1 VEHKSVRAAPKPD
14 ALPGQPLFQSERWWN
29 SLFEHVPE
37 YIYVINPDGRLL
49 YFNRTLPTETP
60 ERVLGT
66 SLYDWLP
73 APVAVAMRQAVA
85 DVIRTREP
93 GLVEQPTSAHLAG
106 RWFARRIAPVIEDDV
121 VVALI
126 VIATDVTDK
135 RQAEEALREA
145 RDEMEARVRRR
156 TADLERVVTELR
168 HSELRLSE
176 AQQLAHTGSWEW
188 DQDGEQLVWSDEMY
202 RIAGLVPGAT
212 TPTIALFLSLVHPDD
227 RDRTERAVATLRR
240 DGGPIDLEFR
250 IVRPGGGVR
259 VIHSHGALVRLR
271 GSTGRRV
278 LGVAQD
284 VTEIRQAD
292 QAVRREKAF
301 VEVLEAVAVAA
312 NQARVVEDALRASLE
327 QVCALTGWPVGH
339 ALLVQGD
346 GRLSSSGVWEL
357 HDPDRFAE
365 LRRVSESLNYGD
377 TAGAPALVLE
387 RGTPV
392 WLRELPLNID
402 FRRAGAAQDA
412 GLHAAVA
419 FPVWVGREI
428 AAVLEFFTTEDAV
441 PDPALLQVM
450 THLGTQLG
458 RVLERR
464 RAEERLASSEA
475 QLRELAAR
483 LVSVRE
489 EERKHMARELHD
501 ELGQSLTALK
511 IDLRTLQRRLPNP
524 VDLPARLDAMLGL
537 VDGTIAATQRLAT
550 ELRPGILDDLGLVP
564 AIQWQV
570 EEFGRRTGVPAT
582 LRIDGAPVPLDDRI
596 ATAAFRVL
604 QESLTNIARHARA
617 SAVTVTLQ
625 LDSAGLAL
633 TVHDDGVGIAPTRR
647 DDPHA
652 LGLLGMR
659 ERAMRWGGQFT
670 IEPRDGGGT
679 TVRLRVP
686 LTQAPA

>member
-1 VEHKSVRAAPKPD
+1 MRAAPKPD
-14 ALPGQPLFQSERWWN
+14 ALPGQPLFQSEHWWN

-73 APVAVAMRQAVA
+73 APVAGAMREAVREI
-85 DVIRTREP
+85 VRTRVP
-93 GLVEQPTSAHLAG
+93 GLVEMPTGPELG
-106 RWFARRIAPVIEDDV
+106 ERWFARRIAPVLEDDA

-135 RQAEEALREA
+135 RKAEEALREA

-156 TADLERVVTELR
+156 TVELERVVTELR
-168 HSELRLSE
+168 RSELRLSE

-188 DQDGEQLVWSDEMY
+188 DPGSDQQVWSDELY
-202 RIAGLVPGAT
+202 RIYGLVPGTA
-212 TPTIALFLSLVHPDD
+212 TPTLPLFLSIVHPDD
-227 RDRTERAVATLRR
+227 RGRAEEAAVVLRR
-240 DGGPIDLEFR
+240 DGGSVDLELR
-250 IVRPGGGVR
+250 VVRPDGTQR
-259 VIHSHGALVRLR
+259 LIRSRGAAVRLR
-271 GSTGRRV
+271 GDARPRV
-278 LGVAQD
+278 LGVVQD
-284 VTEIRQAD
+284 VTDSREAD
-292 QAVRREKAF
+292 QALRREKAF

-312 NQARVVEDALRASLE
+312 NQARSVDEALRASLE
-327 QVCALTGWPVGH
+327 QICGLTGWPVGH
-339 ALLVQGD
+339 ALLVQRD
-346 GRLSSSGVWEL
+346 GRLLSSGVWEL
-357 HDPDRFAE
+357 RHPDRFAE
-365 LRRVSESLNYGD
+365 LRRVSETLSLSD

-387 RGTPV
+387 RATPV
-392 WLRELPLNID
+392 WLRELPLNVD
-402 FRRAGAAQDA
+402 FRRAAAAQDC
-412 GLHAAVA
+412 GLRSAVA

-428 AAVLEFFTTEDAV
+428 AAVLEFFTTEDTAS
-441 PDPALLQVM
+441 DPALLQVM
-450 THLGTQLG
+450 AHLGTQLG
-458 RVLERR
+458 RVIERR
-464 RAEERLASSEA
+464 RAEERLANSEA

-524 VDLPARLDAMLGL
+524 ADLPARLDAMLGL

-596 ATAAFRVL
+596 ATTAFRVL

-625 LDSAGLAL
+625 LDAAGLAL
-633 TVHDDGVGIAPTRR
+633 TVHDDGVGIAPARR

-659 ERAMRWGGQFT
+659 ERALRWGGQFT

-679 TVRLRVP
+679 TVRLHVP
-686 LTQAPA
+686 LPQAPA

>member
-1 VEHKSVRAAPKPD
+1 MRAAPRPD
-14 ALPGQPLFQSERWWN
+14 APPGPLPPQFEHWWN

-37 YIYVINPDGRLL
+37 FIYVISPDGHLL

-73 APVAVAMRQAVA
+73 APVAEAMRQGVA
-85 DVIRTREP
+85 DVIRTRQP
-93 GLVEQPTSAHLAG
+93 GLVEQPTSALMGG
-106 RWFARRIAPVIEDDV
+106 RWFARRIAPVIEGDV

-135 RQAEEALREA
+135 RKAEEALREA

-156 TADLERVVTELR
+156 TAELERVITELR

-188 DQDGEQLVWSDEMY
+188 DPDDEQLVWSDEMY
-202 RIAGLVPGAT
+202 RIAGLVPGTT

-227 RDRTERAVATLRR
+227 RDRTEEAVATLRR

-250 IVRPGGGVR
+250 IVRPNGGVR
-259 VIHSHGALVRLR
+259 LIHSHGALVRLR
-271 GSTGRRV
+271 GRTGRRV

-284 VTEIRQAD
+284 VTEIREAD
-292 QAVRREKAF
+292 QALRREKAF

-312 NQARVVEDALRASLE
+312 NQARVVDDALRAGLE
-327 QVCALTGWPVGH
+327 QVCALTRWPVGH
-339 ALLVQGD
+339 ALLVQRD
-346 GRLSSSGVWEL
+346 GRLLSSGVWEL
-357 HDPDRFAE
+357 HDPERFAE
-365 LRRVSESLNYGD
+365 LRRVSEALSLSD
-377 TAGAPALVLE
+377 TAGAAALVLE
-387 RGTPV
+387 RATPV

-402 FRRAGAAQDA
+402 FRRAAAAQEA
-412 GLHAAVA
+412 GLRAAVA

-428 AAVLEFFTTEDAV
+428 AAVLEFFATEDAV
-441 PDPALLQVM
+441 PDPALLHVM

-458 RVLERR
+458 RVLERQ
-464 RAEERLASSEA
+464 RAEERLANSEA

-524 VDLPARLDAMLGL
+524 ADLPARLDAMLGL

-617 SAVTVTLQ
+617 STVTVTLQ
-625 LDSAGLAL
+625 LDAGGLAL
-633 TVHDDGVGIAPTRR
+633 AVHDDGVGIAAARR

-686 LTQAPA
+686 LTPAPE

>member
-1 VEHKSVRAAPKPD
+1 MSMRAAPKPD
-14 ALPGQPLFQSERWWN
+14 APPAPLPPQLEHWW
-29 SLFEHVPE
+29 SILFEHVPE
-37 YIYVINPDGRLL
+37 YIYVLDPDGRLL

-73 APVAVAMRQAVA
+73 VPVAAAMRQAVA
-85 DVIRTREP
+85 EVVRTRQP

-135 RQAEEALREA
+135 RHAEEALREA

-156 TADLERVVTELR
+156 TAELERVVTELR
-168 HSELRLSE
+168 RSELRLSE

-188 DQDGEQLVWSDEMY
+188 DPNSDEQVWSDELY
-202 RIAGLVPGAT
+202 RIYGLVPGAAI
-212 TPTIALFLSLVHPDD
+212 PSLPLFLSIVHPDD
-227 RDRTERAVATLRR
+227 RGRAEEAVVDLRR
-240 DGGPIDLEFR
+240 DGGPVDLELR
-250 IVRPGGGVR
+250 VVRPDGTQR
-259 VIHSHGALVRLR
+259 LIHSRGAAVRLR
-271 GSTGRRV
+271 SDAKLRV
-278 LGVAQD
+278 FGVVQD
-284 VTEIRQAD
+284 VTESRQAD
-292 QAVRREKAF
+292 QALRREKAF

-312 NQARVVEDALRASLE
+312 NQARVVDDALRASLE

-339 ALLVQGD
+339 ALLMQRD
-346 GRLSSSGVWEL
+346 GRLLSSGVWEL
-357 HDPDRFAE
+357 HDPERFAE
-365 LRRVSESLNYGD
+365 LRHVSDALSLSD

-387 RGTPV
+387 RATPV
-392 WLRELPLNID
+392 WVRELPLNID
-402 FRRAGAAQDA
+402 FRRAAAAKDA
-412 GLHAAVA
+412 GLRAAVA

-428 AAVLEFFTTEDAV
+428 AAVLEFFTSEDTV

-450 THLGTQLG
+450 AHLGTQLG
-458 RVLERR
+458 RVIERR
-464 RAEERLASSEA
+464 RAEERLASSES
-475 QLRELAAR
+475 QLRELASR

-524 VDLPARLDAMLGL
+524 ADLPARLDAMLGL

-582 LRIDGAPVPLDDRI
+582 LRIDGEPVPLDDRI

-625 LDSAGLAL
+625 LDAAGLAL
-633 TVHDDGVGIAPTRR
+633 AVHDDGIGIEPARR

-670 IEPRDGGGT
+670 IEPREGGGT
-679 TVRLRVP
+679 TVRLRMP